1 MDNLVAET
9 NSRLNEIIEN
19 LTTIKNE
26 YEEKLKSNAEEI
38 DTQLEKVQK
47 YKTEFFESKAKIEK
61 MNADIEGFET
71 DYKKLVERFKD
82 DELANILIAANK
94 EISLKID
101 ERKRKIVKDKSAMN
115 ELVDKAENVKA
126 RLVKLTSEKKA
137 LELCLNK
144 ILDSYNYYSKALG
157 DIIEYSTKNSD
168 NLSGTVYEDNDNEDV
183 KENLI
188 TVDLDDEVKEHADE
202 EVTESD
208 DETEKEE
215 VKEEIEEDIKENVFD
230 EDIEEEHQDEDVVEN
245 FKEEINKA
253 IDEDDD
259 SEEIDEDV
267 TDLSPLKVEEISD
280 YDNEDVIEGNEHK
293 IVIEENH
300 DFDKFVS
307 DNKKEKEKKEKEKES
322 EDDIN
327 IDVNFD
333 DSLVDDDSLYE

>member
-230 EDIEEEHQDEDVVEN
+230 EDIDEEHQDEDIVEN

-307 DNKKEKEKKEKEKES
+307 DNKKEKEKES